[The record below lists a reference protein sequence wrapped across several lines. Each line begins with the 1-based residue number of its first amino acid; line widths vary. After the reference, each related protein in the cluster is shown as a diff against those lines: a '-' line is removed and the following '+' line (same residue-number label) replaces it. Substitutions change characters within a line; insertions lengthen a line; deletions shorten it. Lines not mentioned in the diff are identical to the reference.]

1 MKKLNMLAVV
11 GTLALTVGLTG
22 CGSDSS
28 SDSSA
33 QSSSQSSS
41 AGSSSAA
48 SSAST
53 SSDSASSSQSQE
65 TSSSSS
71 SSSSSSAAAPG
82 GITTCQLDRKG
93 QQVDATV
100 VGLSCDDAT
109 AIWNKFSGKDTDMA
123 TADVEHSGETFKC
136 AVMAQGATT
145 TGGCTVGA
153 KAISIGGV

>member
-1 MKKLNMLAVV
+1 MKKHNMLAVA
-11 GTLALTVGLTG
+11 GTLALTLVLTG

-41 AGSSSAA
+41 AAA

-65 TSSSSS
+65 TSS

-123 TADVEHSGETFKC
+123 TADVEHNGETFKC

>member
-1 MKKLNMLAVV
+1 MKKLNMLAVA
-11 GTLALTVGLTG
+11 GTLALTLGLTG

-41 AGSSSAA
+41 AAA
-48 SSAST
+48 SSAGT

-65 TSSSSS
+65 TSS

-123 TADVEHSGETFKC
+123 TADVEHNGETFKC

>member
-1 MKKLNMLAVV
+1 MKKLNMLAAV

-22 CGSDSS
+22 CS
-28 SDSSA
+28 SDNSSDNSA

-71 SSSSSSAAAPG
+71 SSSAAAPG

-93 QQVDATV
+93 QQVEATV

-123 TADVEHSGETFKC
+123 TADVEHNGETFKC

>member
-1 MKKLNMLAVV
+1 MKKHNMLAVA
-11 GTLALTVGLTG
+11 GTLALTLGLTG

-41 AGSSSAA
+41 AAA

-65 TSSSSS
+65 TSS

-123 TADVEHSGETFKC
+123 TADVEHNGETFKC

>member
-1 MKKLNMLAVV
+1 MKKLNMLAVA
-11 GTLALTVGLTG
+11 GTLALTLGLTG

-41 AGSSSAA
+41 AAA
-48 SSAST
+48 SSAGT

-71 SSSSSSAAAPG
+71 AAAPG
-82 GITTCQLDRKG
+82 GIATCQLDRKG

-123 TADVEHSGETFKC
+123 TADVEHNGETFKC

>member
-1 MKKLNMLAVV
+1 MKKLNMLAVA
-11 GTLALTVGLTG
+11 GTLALTLGLTG

-33 QSSSQSSS
+33 QSPSQSSS
-41 AGSSSAA
+41 AAA

-65 TSSSSS
+65 TSS

-123 TADVEHSGETFKC
+123 TADVEHNGETFKC

>member
-1 MKKLNMLAVV
+1 MKKLNMLAVA
-11 GTLALTVGLTG
+11 GTLALTLGLTG

-33 QSSSQSSS
+33 QSPSQSSS
-41 AGSSSAA
+41 AAA

-65 TSSSSS
+65 TST

-123 TADVEHSGETFKC
+123 TADVEHNGETFKC

>member
-1 MKKLNMLAVV
+1 MKKLNMLAVA
-11 GTLALTVGLTG
+11 GTLALTLGLTG
-22 CGSDSS
+22 CGSDSSSDS

-41 AGSSSAA
+41 AAA
-48 SSAST
+48 SSAGT

-65 TSSSSS
+65 

-123 TADVEHSGETFKC
+123 TADVEHNGETFKC

>member
-1 MKKLNMLAVV
+1 MKKLNMLAVA
-11 GTLALTVGLTG
+11 GTLALTLGLTG

-33 QSSSQSSS
+33 QSPSQSSS
-41 AGSSSAA
+41 AAA
-48 SSAST
+48 SSAGT

-65 TSSSSS
+65 TSS

-123 TADVEHSGETFKC
+123 TADVEHNGETFKC

>member
-1 MKKLNMLAVV
+1 MKKLNMLAVA
-11 GTLALTVGLTG
+11 GTLALTLGLTG
-22 CGSDSS
+22 CGSDSSSDS

-41 AGSSSAA
+41 AAA
-48 SSAST
+48 SSAGT

-65 TSSSSS
+65 

-93 QQVDATV
+93 QHVDATV

-123 TADVEHSGETFKC
+123 TADVEHNGETFKC

>member
-1 MKKLNMLAVV
+1 MKKLNMLAVA
-11 GTLALTVGLTG
+11 GTLALTLGLTG

-41 AGSSSAA
+41 AAA
-48 SSAST
+48 SSAGT

-65 TSSSSS
+65 T
-71 SSSSSSAAAPG
+71 SSSSSAAAPG

-123 TADVEHSGETFKC
+123 TADVEHNGETFKC